1 MAAPHWCLITFGA
14 EEAAR
19 DRVDCDFENQ
29 VEGEVSCEKRKE
41 KDNILV
47 VIKQSFY
54 LDDKA
59 RTVLA
64 P

>member
-1 MAAPHWCLITFGA
+1 MAAPYWCLITFGA

-29 VEGEVSCEKRKE
+29 VEGQISCEKRK
-41 KDNILV
+41 V
-47 VIKQSFY
+47 MKQSLY